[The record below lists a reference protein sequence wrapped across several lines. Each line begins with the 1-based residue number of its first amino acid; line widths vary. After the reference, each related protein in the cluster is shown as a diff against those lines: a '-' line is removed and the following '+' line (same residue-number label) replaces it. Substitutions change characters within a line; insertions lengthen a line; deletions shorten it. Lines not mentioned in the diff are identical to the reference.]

1 MGRPRAELIA
11 EGNHGKALCN
21 RLRDNL
27 RAAKLSRPKGKK
39 HGKRDR
45 SEEYTKL
52 FKIKFR
58 PQGFY
63 FCPYQI
69 YPQVNTVITERVER

>member
-11 EGNHGKALCN
+11 EGNHWQALHN

-27 RAAKLSRPKGKK
+27 RAAKLSRQRGKK

-45 SEEYTKL
+45 SEYTKL
-52 FKIKFR
+52 KIKFR
-58 PQGFY
+58 PQGFFSVHTY
-63 FCPYQI
+63 K
-69 YPQVNTVITERVER
+69 